1 MNMTWLLRRK
11 SDKKWLFLGVT
22 FNDTGAAIDGKRAV
36 AATMA
41 ARDFLAK

>member
-11 SDKKWLFLGVT
+11 SDDKWLFLSAT
-22 FNDTGAAIDGKRAV
+22 FNDTGAAIDDKRAV

>member
-1 MNMTWLLRRK
+1 MNMTWLLQRK
-11 SDKKWLFLGVT
+11 SDDKWLFLTVG
-22 FNDTGAAIDGKRAV
+22 FNDTGALIDDKKAV